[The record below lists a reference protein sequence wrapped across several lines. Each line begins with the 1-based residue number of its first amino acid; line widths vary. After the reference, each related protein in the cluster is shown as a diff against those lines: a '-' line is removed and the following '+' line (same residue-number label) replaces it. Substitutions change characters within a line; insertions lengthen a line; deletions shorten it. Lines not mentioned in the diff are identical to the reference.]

1 MAVAG
6 IGIDICEVARMKSA
20 LEAPTGARFRDRV
33 FTDAEQAYC
42 EQRKRGRFESYAAR
56 FAAKEAA
63 MKVLG
68 SGWGQGVGWRDIE
81 VVREETGPPVLRLHG
96 EAAALARKLKMGRWL
111 VTLSHS
117 GASAIAWVLAEHGE
131 PVSAASGPSAARARR
146 GAGAGS
152 APPRP
157 RSRR

>member
-6 IGIDICEVARMKSA
+6 IGIDICEVARMKRA

-33 FTDAEQAYC
+33 FTESEQAYC
-42 EQRKRGRFESYAAR
+42 EKRRRGRFESYAAR

-81 VVREETGPPVLRLHG
+81 VVREETGPPLLRLHG
-96 EAAALARKLKMGRWL
+96 EAAALARKQKMARWL

-117 GASAIAWVLAEHGE
+117 DSSAIAWVLAERGDA
-131 PVSAASGPSAARARR
+131 VSAKTGRSARGRH

-152 APPRP
+152 ARPRP